1 MQLGLSESA
10 RATTAQEARF
20 RIDYPNSRPRK
31 SRIIALDE
39 AGLEALKKLTSD
51 HQWPQG
57 AHFLR
62 YVEAKGASDSLKML
76 SVDAVLENF
85 DGVRVNLV
93 DEIADADVIVM
104 VTTAG
109 ASAEAAEVIGNAC
122 FVRSKMTTGL
132 VLNSHDVSA
141 IDLARTLTAMRPF
154 AAMLVIS
161 KGDEY
166 VPEMLSAL
174 RV

>member
-10 RATTAQEARF
+10 RATTAEEARF
-20 RIDYPNSRPRK
+20 RVNYPNSKPRK
-31 SRIIALDE
+31 SRIIALDAE
-39 AGLEALKKLTSD
+39 GLEALEKLTSASS
-51 HQWPQG
+51 WPG

-62 YVEAKGASDSLKML
+62 YVEAKGASDSLHML
-76 SVDAVLENF
+76 PVDAVLEDR
-85 DGVRVNLV
+85 DGKRVNLA

-132 VLNSHDVSA
+132 VLNSTDVPA
-141 IDLARTLTAMRPF
+141 EDLARTLTAMRPF

>member
-1 MQLGLSESA
+1 MYLGLSESA
-10 RATTAQEARF
+10 RVTTAEEARF
-20 RIDYPNSRPRK
+20 RVDYPNSRPRK
-31 SRIIALDE
+31 SRIIALDA
-39 AGLEALKKLTSD
+39 AGLEALQKLTSHHD
-51 HQWPQG
+51 WPG

-62 YVEAKGASDSLKML
+62 YVGAKGASDSLHML
-76 SVDAVLENF
+76 PVDAVLETM
-85 DGVRVNLV
+85 DGERVNLV

-132 VLNSHDVSA
+132 VLNSVDVPP

-154 AAMLVIS
+154 AAMLVVS
-161 KGDEY
+161 NGDEY

>member
-1 MQLGLSESA
+1 
-10 RATTAQEARF
+10 
-20 RIDYPNSRPRK
+20 
-31 SRIIALDE
+31 
-39 AGLEALKKLTSD
+39 
-51 HQWPQG
+51 
-57 AHFLR
+57 
-62 YVEAKGASDSLKML
+62 ML
-76 SVDAVLENF
+76 PVDAVLETM
-85 DGVRVNLV
+85 DGERVNLV

-132 VLNSHDVSA
+132 VLNSVDVPP

-154 AAMLVIS
+154 AAMLVVS
-161 KGDEY
+161 NGDEY

>member
-10 RATTAQEARF
+10 RATTAQEAGF

-31 SRIIALDE
+31 SRIIALDA
-39 AGLEALKKLTSD
+39 AGLEMLHALAKLHIGED
-51 HQWPQG
+51 

-62 YVEAKGASDSLKML
+62 YVETKSATVSLKML
-76 SVDAVLENF
+76 PVDAVLEDIHGNE
-85 DGVRVNLV
+85 VNLA
-93 DEIADADVIVM
+93 DEIADADVVVM

-109 ASAEAAEVIGNAC
+109 TSAEAAEVIGNAC
-122 FVRSKMTTGL
+122 FVRNKMTTGL
-132 VLNSHDVSA
+132 VLNSAEVSA

-154 AAMLVIS
+154 AAMLVVS
-161 KGDEY
+161 SGNEY
-166 VPEMLSAL
+166 VAEMLSAL